1 MKSFEYF
8 KPKALEDASRI
19 LLSEPGS
26 KVISGSTDLLGE
38 MKEGI
43 AEPSIL
49 ISLSDI
55 PNLRRII
62 WDGDGLTIGAMVT
75 LSDIV
80 SHPEIRSRCLLL
92 AESAESVATPQ
103 IRNVGTL
110 GGNLCQRPRCWY
122 YRSSRFDCAKKGGDK
137 CFAVGGLDRY
147 HAVIGGA
154 GCYIVHPSDTA
165 TALVALGASAK
176 IFGAGSERT
185 VPIADFFA
193 GPDVDV
199 TRENILRSGE
209 FLISVNVPPSALDH
223 PSSYLKA
230 KERQSMDFALTSSAV
245 LLKISDGV
253 IFGAG
258 VSLGGVAPVPWHLVS
273 VETALTGISINSI
286 EPEIITSSVLKEA
299 EPMSANGYKIQ
310 LSKSYLNKAILKAA
324 SRA

>member
-8 KPKALEDASRI
+8 KPKTLEDASRI

-26 KVISGSTDLLGE
+26 EVISGSTDLLGE

-75 LSDIV
+75 LADIV
-80 SHPEIRSRCLLL
+80 AHPEIRSRCLAL

-209 FLISVNVPPSALDH
+209 LLTSVNIPPSALNH

-230 KERQSMDFALTSSAV
+230 KERQSMDFALTSAAV
-245 LLKISDGV
+245 LLKVSDGV

-273 VETALTGISINSI
+273 VETALIGIPIKSI
-286 EPEIITSSVLKEA
+286 EPKIITSSLLKEA

-310 LSKSYLNKAILKAA
+310 LSKSYLNRAILKAV

>member
-1 MKSFEYF
+1 LKSFEYF
-8 KPKALEDASRI
+8 KPKTLEDASRI
-19 LLSEPGS
+19 LLSEQS
-26 KVISGSTDLLGE
+26 SEVISGSTDLLGE
-38 MKEGI
+38 MKEGV

-75 LSDIV
+75 LADIV
-80 SHPEIRSRCLLL
+80 SHPEIRLRCLAL
-92 AESAESVATPQ
+92 AEAAESVATPQ
-103 IRNVGTL
+103 IRNIGTL

-122 YRSSRFDCAKKGGDK
+122 YRSSRFDCAKKGGDI
-137 CFAVGGLDRY
+137 CFAVGGLNKY

-199 TRENILRSGE
+199 TRENILRTGE
-209 FLISVNVPPSALDH
+209 LLISVNIPLGRLDH

-230 KERQSMDFALTSSAV
+230 KERQSMDFALTSAAV
-245 LLKISDGV
+245 LLKVSDGV
-253 IFGAG
+253 IFEAG
-258 VSLGGVAPVPWHLVS
+258 VSLGGVAPVPWHLIS
-273 VETALTGISINSI
+273 VETALKGIPINSI
-286 EPEIITSSVLKEA
+286 KPEIITSSLWKEA
-299 EPMSANGYKIQ
+299 EPMSDNGYKIQ
-310 LSKSYLNKAILKAA
+310 LSQTYLNRAIMKAV

>member
-55 PNLRRII
+55 PKLRRITS
-62 WDGDGLTIGAMVT
+62 DGEGLTIGAMVT

-165 TALVALGASAK
+165 TALVALGASVK

-185 VPIADFFA
+185 VPIAHFFA

-199 TRENILRSGE
+199 TRENILRAGE
-209 FLISVNVPPSALDH
+209 LLISVNIPPSALDH

-245 LLKISDGV
+245 LLKVSDGV

-258 VSLGGVAPVPWHLVS
+258 VSLGGVAPVPWHLVA

-299 EPMSANGYKIQ
+299 CLLYTSPST
-310 LSKSYLNKAILKAA
+310 
-324 SRA
+324 RD